1 MQIGHNLSHIKIPIK
16 KQHTTKEILRIRKSD
31 QPKSKPKEKKNGGQQ
46 SLNRNKKEEKL
57 LIKTGRYANTLLH
70 L

>member
-31 QPKSKPKEKKNGGQQ
+31 QPKPKPKKKRKEDNNHWTGIERK
-46 SLNRNKKEEKL
+46 RN
-57 LIKTGRYANTLLH
+57 Y
-70 L
+70 